1 MGMSFLFAPVLRIAN
16 NSRHSKNLAVMN
28 QAPQVFDSVLQALDA
43 ETIQG
48 HTAERVVAA
57 TRGLLNVVGI
67 SPAQILASMPVE
79 RHNAARRWFM

>member
-1 MGMSFLFAPVLRIAN
+1 MTTNTRY
-16 NSRHSKNLAVMN
+16 RKNLAVMN

-48 HTAERVVAA
+48 HTAERVVTA

-79 RHNAARRWFM
+79 RHSAARRWFM